1 MKIDKDAW
9 LRQDNFR
16 YTLMMKTE
24 APKYLALT
32 QALNA
37 KNEES
42 ERLGRLVD
50 SLSLLAMRH
59 HEEIKFFEHMVGNGK
74 RRRRRPPCRK
84 RHLEVRMPS
93 EAEQLR
99 AVSLGGLA
107 GLPEAS
113 ELRSR
118 VARHF
123 HALARLPRPD
133 SVPPRSAEW
142 ARDAVQLFLDGK
154 ISQLKRCG
162 RSPICEKYFFGPK
175 GKVYCSDSCRA
186 SENKAIQQA
195 LNPEREK
202 QTRRR
207 QYLATK
213 GIPDC
218 EERIKRLEIQPLAN
232 ANRISKWK
240 ARLRSY
246 RDELRRLEGKRESL

>member
-1 MKIDKDAW
+1 MFW
-9 LRQDNFR
+9 LWQDNFG
-16 YTLMMKTE
+16 YTSMTNFE
-24 APKYLALT
+24 APKYIALA

-50 SLSLLAMRH
+50 SLSLLATRH
-59 HEEIKFFEHMVGNGK
+59 REDIKFLEHLVGNGK
-74 RRRRRPPCRK
+74 RRRRRPPSRK
-84 RHLEVRMPS
+84 RHLEVLMPS
-93 EAEQLR
+93 EVEQLR

-107 GLPEAS
+107 SLPEAS
-113 ELRSR
+113 ELRRR

-123 HALARLPRPD
+123 HALARLLGPD
-133 SVPPRSAEW
+133 SASPRSAEW
-142 ARDAVQLFLDGK
+142 ARDAVQVFLDGK

-162 RSPICEKYFFGPK
+162 RSPNCEKYFFGPK

-218 EERIKRLEIQPLAN
+218 EERIKRLEIQPVAN
-232 ANRISKWK
+232 ANRIEKWRR
-240 ARLRSY
+240 RLRSY
-246 RDELRRLEGKRESL
+246 RQELRRLEGEA